1 MRASLRVVVTL
12 LVVAAAVLAG
22 IWLWR
27 YYMLSPWTRDAR
39 VRADVVVVAPDVSG
53 WVTDLE
59 VKDNQVVKVGD
70 VLMRIDQERY
80 QANLEQARAVAETRH
95 QQYLLRQNEAAR
107 RSRLGIGAIS
117 AEDKENAQINAA
129 IARSEYQEA
138 LAQVKIAEL
147 NLKRSEL
154 RAARNGQVTNLRL
167 AQGNYATAGR
177 RRWSRRSSATCAS
190 RACARRIST
199 TKSSP
204 PARPE
209 PERAKEL
216 PMNDRFRD
224 KVALV
229 SGAAQGIGLGVA
241 RRLLEEGARVVA
253 VDRSEL
259 VHELAGDACLCL
271 TADLERYAECQRA
284 LERTLERFGRLD
296 ILVNN
301 VGGTLWAKP
310 YQHYAE
316 DEIEAELR
324 RSLLPTLWCCRA
336 ALPAMLGQGSGAIVN
351 VSSVATRGVNR
362 VPYGAAKGGV
372 NALTACLA
380 FETADQGIR
389 VNAVAPGG
397 TDAPPRRIPRNAAA
411 QSEEERR
418 WYRQIVEQTLDSSLM
433 KRYGSIDEQVAAILF
448 LASDEA
454 SYITGVTL
462 PVAGGDLG

>member
-1 MRASLRVVVTL
+1 MNKRFDNN
-12 LVVAAAVLAG
+12 VAV
-22 IWLWR
+22 I
-27 YYMLSPWTRDAR
+27 T
-39 VRADVVVVAPDVSG
+39 
-53 WVTDLE
+53 
-59 VKDNQVVKVGD
+59 
-70 VLMRIDQERY
+70 
-80 QANLEQARAVAETRH
+80 
-95 QQYLLRQNEAAR
+95 
-107 RSRLGIGAIS
+107 
-117 AEDKENAQINAA
+117 
-129 IARSEYQEA
+129 
-138 LAQVKIAEL
+138 
-147 NLKRSEL
+147 
-154 RAARNGQVTNLRL
+154 
-167 AQGNYATAGR
+167 
-177 RRWSRRSSATCAS
+177 
-190 RACARRIST
+190 
-199 TKSSP
+199 
-204 PARPE
+204 
-209 PERAKEL
+209 
-216 PMNDRFRD
+216 
-224 KVALV
+224 
-229 SGAAQGIGLGVA
+229 GAAQGIGRRVA
-241 RRLLEEGARVVA
+241 ERFVAEGGRLLA

-259 VHELAGDACLCL
+259 VHELVDQLGQGAEVLTL
-271 TADLERYAECQRA
+271 TADLEHFADCHRVMDAA
-284 LERTLERFGRLD
+284 KERFGRLD

-310 YQHYAE
+310 FEHYQEH
-316 DEIEAELR
+316 EIEAEVR
-324 RSLLPTLWCCRA
+324 RSLFPTLWCCHA
-336 ALPAMLGQGSGAIVN
+336 ALPHMLGQGSGAIVN